1 MDSAE
6 FFEFPID
13 NIPTGSYYIPTSWS
27 AQSRRRT
34 TPRLEQKAMGDF
46 AEIFQ
51 ENPLAAAF
59 GTIGLLCQ
67 LIWSVFRARKAIIT
81 LQFGIGSHYSVQYA
95 LLGAWSGAGVAGLG
109 ALQSVLA
116 FFADERPWLRNA
128 GFLFLPVVGAIG
140 YATWNGIA
148 SAFALTAVT
157 LIMLGR
163 LQRDTLRLRVF
174 LLAAAPFGIGYDIAV
189 SALPA
194 LMGGIVSAIIASTML
209 VREIKSRRQAVGPK
223 SLAQNSSSN
232 AIVLKGAL
240 SNA

>member
-1 MDSAE
+1 
-6 FFEFPID
+6 
-13 NIPTGSYYIPTSWS
+13 
-27 AQSRRRT
+27 
-34 TPRLEQKAMGDF
+34 MGDF

-81 LQFGIGSHYSVQYA
+81 VQFGIGSHYSVQYA

-109 ALQSVLA
+109 VLQSVLA
-116 FFADERPWLRNA
+116 FFSDERPWLRNA
-128 GFLFLPVVGAIG
+128 SFFFLPVVGAIG

-148 SAFALTAVT
+148 SASAFALAVVT
-157 LIMLGR
+157 LIILGR

-194 LMGGIVSAIIASTML
+194 LIGGIVSAIIASTML
-209 VREIKSRRQAVGPK
+209 VREIRSRRQAVGPK
-223 SLAQNSSSN
+223 SLAQKSSSN